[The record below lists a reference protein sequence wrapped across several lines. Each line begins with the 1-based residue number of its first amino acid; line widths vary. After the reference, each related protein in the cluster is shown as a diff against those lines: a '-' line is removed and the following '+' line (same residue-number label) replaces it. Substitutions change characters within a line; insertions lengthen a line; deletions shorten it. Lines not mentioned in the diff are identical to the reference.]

1 MKWREFAAYMSGL
14 DGKTPLG
21 RIISIRAEDDREV
34 LKQFTPEQR
43 RIRSEWRRK
52 KAKKMSAKDTET
64 AIETFKRMFIQLAG
78 SMTERPVEESRPES
92 TEVPADAENDEADMS

>member
-1 MKWREFAAYMSGL
+1 MTGL

-21 RIISIRAEDDREV
+21 RIISIRAEEDREV
-34 LKQFTPEQR
+34 LKHFSPEQK

-78 SMTERPVEESRPES
+78 NMTERPAEESRPENM
-92 TEVPADAENDEADMS
+92 EVPAHAENDEADMS